1 VRYAVPSVARGK
13 MLHRIYEIRHCSM
26 SRLCGSKRMETAP
39 AEEHKIID
47 RSASQLAQFYAL
59 HRMIRA
65 FFQDEIG
72 ALAGG

>member
-1 VRYAVPSVARGK
+1 
-13 MLHRIYEIRHCSM
+13 M